1 MTSYNYTMLHL
12 SFLDGWHVSSPDTV
26 ILYVYNPTMLH
37 LSTLNRLLCGM
48 SEAQT
53 LQSHNAALVRPG
65 RMACQEPRQY
75 DNLKSHIA
83 TLLYPSR
90 TDGMSE
96 AQRL

>member
-1 MTSYNYTMLHL
+1 MACQKPDNMT
-12 SFLDGWHVSSPDTV
+12 
-26 ILYVYNPTMLH
+26 IYNPTIKSH
-37 LSTLNRLLCGM
+37 VATLLYPSRMDGM

-65 RMACQEPRQY
+65 WMACQEPRQY

-90 TDGMSE
+90 KDGMSD